1 MSLRAD
7 HPDWPHRTLQVL
19 PHLQI
24 SQALQVGEEAHA
36 GLAGDTLQ
44 LEAAEVLVAIKH
56 VLSGRP
62 CQQQVDQALTAVSMD
77 RVCNQ
82 LVSQEAEDLE
92 LALTYQTLL
101 HVLPLR
107 DDIARTLGQHHGVEE
122 RHNVI
127 FSPEYLVEIIL
138 QICL

>member
-56 VLSGRP
+56 VLSGRA

-77 RVCNQ
+77 WVCNKIF
-82 LVSQEAEDLE
+82 SREDDLDKTRT
-92 LALTYQTLL
+92 LTYETLL
-101 HVLPLR
+101 HVLPLC
-107 DDIARTLGQHHGVEE
+107 DDVTRTLRQHHGVQE
-122 RHNVI
+122 
-127 FSPEYLVEIIL
+127 
-138 QICL
+138 